1 MLFRLRCVMQRLR
14 SRQNITERNKCI
26 TWQDQ
31 EQKWLKQNVTFTET
45 RSRVLLQFNKALKTI
60 LRNRTPY
67 NMVWN
72 TGFFLVLKLLIL
84 QCPLFWN
91 RKEYSCAFLRVWK
104 GFINPKFLQF
114 PVSIQSPW
122 TNTNS
127 TKTGTARSSCACIR
141 SSRNWFLSLRSG
153 VFVREDCEQ
162 RKTAC
167 LLKIKKKRKEKMEN
181 SFVYCFSGDETR
193 YNILAEPLWIQAVLS
208 LSDPITA
215 EEAWPTFLRPV
226 KLICAMSKICQDGS
240 NIVAGEAVKLT
251 HDHGLAQSVLFIL
264 SPETED
270 KKKFLAKLM
279 PGSLQTHHSL

>member
-1 MLFRLRCVMQRLR
+1 MRLHSFVEKLIPIIKIRCFCEGRLRAKENSLPAK
-14 SRQNITERNKCI
+14 NK
-26 TWQDQ
+26 
-31 EQKWLKQNVTFTET
+31 K
-45 RSRVLLQFNKALKTI
+45 
-60 LRNRTPY
+60 
-67 NMVWN
+67 
-72 TGFFLVLKLLIL
+72 
-84 QCPLFWN
+84 
-91 RKEYSCAFLRVWK
+91 
-104 GFINPKFLQF
+104 
-114 PVSIQSPW
+114 
-122 TNTNS
+122 
-127 TKTGTARSSCACIR
+127 
-141 SSRNWFLSLRSG
+141 
-153 VFVREDCEQ
+153 
-162 RKTAC
+162 
-167 LLKIKKKRKEKMEN
+167 KKKRKMEN